1 MLTTPVPELI
11 EISENSSVCDFFE
24 EPDCDFCEFSRHPD
38 LEYDDMQPDE
48 DGLTFSEY
56 HNLEW

>member
-1 MLTTPVPELI
+1 MLSTPVPELI
-11 EISENSSVCDFFE
+11 EISEDSSVDNWFE
-24 EPDCDFCEFSRHPD
+24 ESCCDFCEFSRHSD
-38 LEYDDMQPDE
+38 LEYDDMQPNE

>member
-1 MLTTPVPELI
+1 MLATPVSAI
-11 EISENSSVCDFFE
+11 FEISENSSVCDCFE
-24 EPDCDFCEFSRHPD
+24 EPNSNFCEFSRHPD

-48 DGLTFSEY
+48 DGLTFSKY